1 MGTANFYLPTG
12 PSFIREVDL
21 FGVFRYANCYPDA
34 ISLLASGRLGNVSKM
49 ISQRYPLERANEA
62 FEDMRRGK
70 DKDGKT
76 VIKPVVGN
84 SELA

>member
-1 MGTANFYLPTG
+1 MGTANLYLPTG
-12 PSFIREVDL
+12 PSFIREIDL
-21 FGVFRYANCYPDA
+21 IGVFRYANCYPDA
-34 ISLLASGRLGNVSKM
+34 ISLLASGRLGDVSKM
-49 ISQRYPLERANEA
+49 ISQRYPLEQANEA

-84 SELA
+84 LDVK